1 MVFLGPADPVGFAHR
16 NDDGSLF
23 YGVLTLTVGGE
34 GPDRAHGGAGYI
46 QNEYTRPVET
56 IENII
61 ALSGYRV
68 SCNLGMY
75 ASQAPYTQK
84 VTFRNIISNVSWCIG
99 AYGGFTTSVKEVR
112 IENSL
117 ARGISMPYSSNYIK
131 DAVVT
136 GNLFTGAVTHD
147 RVSGG
152 TFTNNWAVGGYA
164 VNQCSTLPE
173 GGSCAAPTVSGNQTG
188 TPASNWVVVYPNSF
202 EEGRA
207 HIGIYNWLNAN
218 SQQVDM
224 SSVWT
229 VGQHY
234 EVIDAWNPLGPPVWR
249 GLYEGGSITLPL
261 DGRAG
266 TYLPEG
272 RTDACWHVGRE
283 TCCTGSDYVCAA
295 TVAQLPTGVPQ
306 WQPAITTNDWH
317 VYYWSGSAW
326 TDTGYTMPTQ
336 RDKPDLGRG
345 DGKLHAFIA
354 RRASRTAQRSTVH
367 WVGTVADTVEY
378 QAEGK
383 WFPSVNKQ
391 CSGSVCSAEILGY
404 GGYGSW
410 RINGGTPMLAFLR

>member
-1 MVFLGPADPVGFAHR
+1 
-16 NDDGSLF
+16 LF
-23 YGVLTLTVGGE
+23 YGILTLAVGGE

-46 QNEYTRPVET
+46 QNEYARPVET

-61 ALSGYRV
+61 ALSGYRQ

-84 VTFRNIISNVSWCIG
+84 ATFRNAIVNVTWCIG
-99 AYGGFTTSVKEVR
+99 PYGGFTESVKEVR
-112 IENSL
+112 VENSL
-117 ARGISMPYSSNYIK
+117 ARGISMPYSANYIK

-136 GNLFTGAVTHD
+136 GNLFASAVTHD

-152 TFTNNWAVGGYA
+152 TFASNWAVGGYT

-173 GGSCAAPTVSGNQTG
+173 GGSCTAPTVSGNQTG
-188 TPASNWVVVYPNSF
+188 TPASNWVVVYQNTF

-207 HIGIYNWLNAN
+207 HIGIFNWTNAAT
-218 SQQVDM
+218 QQVDM

-229 VGQHY
+229 AGQIY
-234 EVIDAWNPLGPPVWR
+234 EVIDAWNPLAPPVWR
-249 GLYEGGSITLPL
+249 GQYEGGSITLPL

-283 TCCTGSDYVCAA
+283 TCCTSGDYVCAA
-295 TVAQLPTGVPQ
+295 TVAELPTGVPQ
-306 WQPAITTNDWH
+306 WQPAITTNDWRI
-317 VYYWSGSAW
+317 YYWNGSGW

-345 DGKLHAFIA
+345 DGRLHAFIA
-354 RRASRTAQRSTVH
+354 RRPLHASQRTTVS
-367 WVGTVADTVEY
+367 WVGTMADTVEY

-391 CSGSVCSAEILGY
+391 CSGGICSAEILGY
-404 GGYGSW
+404 GGYGVW
-410 RINGGTPMLAFLR
+410 RINGGSPMVAFLR